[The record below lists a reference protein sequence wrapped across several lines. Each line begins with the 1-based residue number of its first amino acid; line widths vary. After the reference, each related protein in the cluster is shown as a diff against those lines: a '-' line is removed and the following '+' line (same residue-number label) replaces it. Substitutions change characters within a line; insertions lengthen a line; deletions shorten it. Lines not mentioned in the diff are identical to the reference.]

1 MKSNLHVVVAANC
14 CLNTVFMQLDT
25 YCSLTVVVPLLVSED
40 EEALLTCIS
49 CLTKLVGRLPSEELM
64 EKLPSFLLVLLDAF
78 DNQNAEIREMVVFC
92 LVEIYIVLGKAFV
105 PYLGSLSSTQLR
117 IVTINAN
124 YISQARTGM
133 SLETPQI

>member
-1 MKSNLHVVVAANC
+1 
-14 CLNTVFMQLDT
+14 
-25 YCSLTVVVPLLVSED
+25 
-40 EEALLTCIS
+40 
-49 CLTKLVGRLPSEELM
+49 M

-78 DNQNAEIREMVVFC
+78 DNQNAEIRMMVVFC
-92 LVEIYIVLGKAFV
+92 LVETYIMLGKPFV

-117 IVTINAN
+117 LVTIYAN